1 MPGTGFPKLG
11 ATAASV
17 PSRNSVPCSPVTAGP
32 VSRSRWAQAW
42 HLGLCDY
49 QVPGDLE
56 SSNEGTELNLL
67 VGANRESV
75 PKEIRQKVRIESI
88 TDKRTRQSKDG
99 QFAAGGAQVIKLDP
113 KQ

>member
-32 VSRSRWAQAW
+32 ASRSRWAQAW

-75 PKEIRQKVRIESI
+75 PKRNQTKGKNREYHGQENETEQR
-88 TDKRTRQSKDG
+88 RTVCCRRS
-99 QFAAGGAQVIKLDP
+99 AGNQT
-113 KQ
+113 